1 MNESL
6 YGFFVYTAM
15 DIHLVIKHTRFI
27 NGADTFTYK
36 ITLKT
41 NCFLPLEMTVITL
54 IFYKNA
60 QNMK

>member
-6 YGFFVYTAM
+6 YGFFVYTSM
-15 DIHLVIKHTRFI
+15 GINLVIKYIRFI

-54 IFYKNA
+54 TFSRNA